1 MTGAA
6 SADRSA
12 PRSRLFRKYL
22 YSFVALAFATLA
34 VNSGLDAWFS
44 FGEQKLL
51 LAAIQREQAASAA
64 TQINQFIGQIE
75 VELDWLSRLPADP
88 QARDEQR
95 LNAIRLLRLSPPI
108 AEVAQLDAGG
118 REQLRISRRVA
129 DVMGSNRDLSDSPA
143 FRGAKAAGVYYGP
156 VYFFGETEPF
166 MTIAVRGDGANAGV
180 TVAEVNLRFIWEVVA
195 RIKVGS
201 TGKAFVVDREG
212 RLIAHPD
219 LWLVLRKTD
228 LSSRPAV
235 RAGLSG
241 ALPSEVGDVGDDL
254 TGQPVLSSFVT
265 VPLLGWL
272 VFVELPLKEA
282 YAPIYTSIGRSLLLL
297 LALLAS
303 SALAAFLLSR
313 RMTVP
318 IRLLTQGAA
327 RIGSGDLEQR
337 LAINTGDELEA
348 LGEQF
353 NQMAAHLRESY
364 ATLERKVT
372 ERTAELEKA
381 RDHAL
386 AAHAT
391 AELARSAA
399 VQANETKSRF
409 LAVVS
414 HELRTPL
421 NGVMGVLQLLDDG
434 RLSDVQRNYLATA
447 AASSDTLIGLIDT
460 ILEYARLQANAEVL
474 ESRDYRLD
482 QLIETAVDLMRPQ
495 ALVKGLAFELAF
507 DPSLRMDVRGDPV
520 RLNRVLLNVIGNAVK
535 FTSEGGIRVRATIA
549 RQSSAY
555 QLRLT
560 VEDTGIGISPEMHE
574 LIFEDFVQ
582 ADDSVARR
590 FGGTGLGLAIAR
602 RLARL
607 MGGDLTVESAPG
619 SGSTFH
625 LEMPLE
631 PAEDRPSTAGAAEHA
646 VFRPLRV
653 LLVDDDPV
661 NCEVGEAMLR
671 RLGHQAV
678 VARNGTAAVEQAG
691 REAFDVVLMDLH
703 MPDMDGVEAAGRIRR
718 LPLSRFPRIIAL
730 TADVSER
737 SRARFAQAGIHTII
751 GKPILLQ
758 TLRDALGNGPANG
771 SPPDVTVIARP
782 PTHGLVDEAFVNDQK
797 ELLGATQIAK
807 LLRLL
812 QKTAADLAAEIAT
825 AAAADDRV
833 RMSRGAHQLGSAASA
848 LGLILLM
855 RRCGEIELAAAT
867 MSPEQCR
874 AAGGEL
880 NALQQRSLA
889 ALCDL
894 LGADVQPSAA
904 TSEGNLHTDM
914 PLG

>member
-1 MTGAA
+1 VTDTAHA
-6 SADRSA
+6 ADRSA

-22 YSFVALAFATLA
+22 YSFVALAFGTLA
-34 VNSGLDAWFS
+34 ANSALDAWFS

-51 LAAIQREQAASAA
+51 LAATQREQAASAA
-64 TQINQFIGQIE
+64 TQISQFIGQIE
-75 VELDWLSRLPADP
+75 VELNWLSRLPVDP

-108 AEVAQLDAGG
+108 SEVAQVDAGG

-129 DVMGSNRDLSDSPA
+129 DIIGSNRDLSDTPA
-143 FRGAKAAGVYYGP
+143 FRGAKTGQVYYGP

-180 TVAEVNLRFIWEVVA
+180 TIAEVNLRFIWDVVA
-195 RIKVGS
+195 RIKVGN

-219 LWLVLRKTD
+219 LWPVLRKTD
-228 LSSRPAV
+228 LSTRPAV

-241 ALPSEVGDVGDDL
+241 AAPSEAGDVSDDL
-254 TGQPVLSSFVT
+254 SGQRVLSTYAT
-265 VPLLGWL
+265 VPMLGWL
-272 VFVELPLKEA
+272 VFVELPLNEA
-282 YAPIYTSIGRSLLLL
+282 YAPIYTSIGRSALLL
-297 LALLAS
+297 LALLAC
-303 SALAAFLLSR
+303 AVLAAFLLSR

-318 IRLLTQGAA
+318 IRLLTEGAA

-364 ATLERKVT
+364 ATLERKVI

-386 AAHAT
+386 AAHAA
-391 AELARSAA
+391 AECARTVAE
-399 VQANETKSRF
+399 QANETKSRF

-434 RLSDVQRNYLATA
+434 RLSDAQRGYLATA
-447 AASSDTLIGLIDT
+447 AASGDTLIGLIDT
-460 ILEYARLQANAEVL
+460 ILEYARLEASAEVL
-474 ESRDYRLD
+474 ESRDFRLD
-482 QLIETAVDLMRPQ
+482 QLIETAADLLRPQ
-495 ALVKGLAFELAF
+495 AHAKGLAFDLSCDA
-507 DPSLRMDVRGDPV
+507 SVRMQVHGDAV
-520 RLNRVLLNVIGNAVK
+520 RLNRVLLNVIGNAIK
-535 FTSEGGIRVRATIA
+535 FTSDGRIGLRATIA
-549 RQSSAY
+549 RQPSGY

-560 VEDTGIGISPEMHE
+560 VEDTGIGIVPEMHE
-574 LIFEDFVQ
+574 RIFEDFVQ

-607 MGGDLTVESAPG
+607 MGGDLTVESTPG
-619 SGSTFH
+619 LGSAFH
-625 LEMPLE
+625 LVMPLR
-631 PAEDRPSTAGAAEHA
+631 PAEDRPSAAGVAAHSA
-646 VFRPLRV
+646 SQPLRV

-678 VARNGTAAVEQAG
+678 VVRNGTSAIEQAG
-691 REAFDVVLMDLH
+691 REAFDVILMDLH
-703 MPDMDGVEAAGRIRR
+703 MPDMDGVEATERIRK
-718 LPLSRFPRIIAL
+718 LPLPRFPRIIAL

-737 SRARFAQAGIHTII
+737 SRERFSQAGIHTVI

-758 TLRDALGNGPANG
+758 TLHDALARDAG
-771 SPPDVTVIARP
+771 SAGPPDLTVIARP
-782 PTHGLVDEAFVNDQK
+782 PAHGLVDEAFLNDQK
-797 ELLGATQIAK
+797 ELLGAPQVAK

-812 QKTAADLAAEIAT
+812 QKTAADLAGEIAK
-825 AAAADDRV
+825 AAALGDRA
-833 RMSRGAHQLGSAASA
+833 RLSRAAHQLGSAASA
-848 LGLILLM
+848 LGLSRLM
-855 RRCGEIELAAAT
+855 QRCSEIELAAAT
-867 MSPEQCR
+867 MSPDQCR
-874 AAGGEL
+874 AAGDEL
-880 NALQQRSLA
+880 TALQQRSLV
-889 ALCDL
+889 ALSDL
-894 LGADVQPSAA
+894 LGAEVLPS
-904 TSEGNLHTDM
+904 TSLS
-914 PLG
+914 